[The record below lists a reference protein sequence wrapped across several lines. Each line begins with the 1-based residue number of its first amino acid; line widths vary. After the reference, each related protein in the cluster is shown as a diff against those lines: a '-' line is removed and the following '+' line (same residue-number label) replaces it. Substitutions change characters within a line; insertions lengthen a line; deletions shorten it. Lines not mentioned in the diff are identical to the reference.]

1 MSGSFK
7 ERGLAY
13 IQNGY
18 AIIPIPKGTKGPR
31 TEGWQ
36 ENYANSWWKHQELL
50 AGNTH
55 AGIGVICKFNPAI
68 DIDTLDAEMS
78 RHMIDWVTDNIAS
91 APLRYGKAPKALMMF
106 QCEETFSKITSAKY
120 LKPGE
125 DRKSPG
131 HRIEILGDGQQ
142 FVADAIHPDTH
153 RPYKWE
159 GDSPLTVPSIDLPVL
174 TKAQAEAVC
183 KEFEARAEELG
194 WERVSDGSVGTADDN
209 RGDYDPLAEVPPPEE
224 TEEEVARVKAALEAM
239 KPNSTDYSYD
249 EWRNVLFA
257 LKWTGWDCAEE
268 LARDWSESSDKH
280 DSKEFRTVWRGAQKR
295 RRGKEFTLATLYHM
309 AKAQGWDASRG
320 GEDKEMVA
328 GDLLEQADDLRN
340 HDKPMRAA
348 KEIMRKLA
356 ETKLDATDEGD
367 VLRAIHKATGK
378 PLNELRRTVHDYR
391 RQDKGDD
398 ASTHASYAK
407 AFLTKLEDKS
417 GGVEPV
423 GCEGML
429 YAYNPRKGVW
439 EGAPAADFC
448 VEVANEF
455 DGRENCE
462 RASDYNAIAKHSY
475 AIAARDNE
483 DFFTEAPV
491 GLACTGR
498 FYTLNDKGEIER
510 QQISHE
516 HRQRVLS
523 PVRPEVG
530 DMPLFEKFLE
540 ETFAGECQK
549 EQTELLQEIIGGTVI
564 GTLCK
569 YEKAVLFKGPGRA
582 GKGTLMKIIEAMIP
596 LEVRTAVTPF
606 RWDSEYYLAN
616 LAGKRLNVV
625 GELPDDEAIPAAHFK
640 TVTGRDTLSGRHP
653 TGRPFTFRNQAAH
666 IFNTNHYIH
675 TKDHSEAFY
684 TRWVLLEFRNSKIN
698 TDDIESDLAQRIID
712 RELPHIMAWALK
724 GAKRLEDRGA
734 LPPKNAVQHRMMA
747 QWTRRTSSL
756 LEFILD
762 TDYCILGNQM
772 THTTARA
779 DFYKRYSDWCK
790 ESNRR
795 PMGKIKVYD
804 EMRTSAI
811 EQTGVRFGTIVGG
824 RDVIRGLA
832 LRTSNWDD
840 GVFDD
845 DDEL

>member
-18 AIIPIPKGTKGPR
+18 AIVPIPKGTKGPR
-31 TEGWQ
+31 HEGWQ
-36 ENYANSWWKHQELL
+36 NDFANSWWKHAELVK
-50 AGNTH
+50 GNTT
-55 AGIGVICKFNPAI
+55 AGIGIIAKFNPAI
-68 DIDTLDAEMS
+68 DIDTLDHQMS
-78 RHMIDWVTDNIAS
+78 DHMIHWVTDNIAG
-91 APLRYGKAPKALMMF
+91 APVRYGKVPKALMMF
-106 QCEETFSKITSAKY
+106 QCEEPFTKITSAKY

-131 HRIEILGDGQQ
+131 HRIEVLGDGQQ

-153 RPYKWE
+153 RAYEWD

-183 KEFEARAEELG
+183 KEFEARAEELC
-194 WERVSDGSVGTADDN
+194 WERVADGSVGSAEDN
-209 RGDYDPLAEVPPPEE
+209 RAIDDPLAEVPPPEE

-249 EWRNVLFA
+249 QWRNVLFA
-257 LKWTGWDCAEE
+257 LKWTGWECAEE

-295 RRGKEFTLATLYHM
+295 RRGKEFTLATIFHM
-309 AKAQGWDASRG
+309 AKEQGWDASRG
-320 GEDKEMVA
+320 GEDKEMVF
-328 GDLLEQADDLRN
+328 DSLLEEADALKD
-340 HDKPMRAA
+340 DPKPIRAS
-348 KEIMRKLA
+348 KEILRKLA
-356 ETKLDATDEGD
+356 TANLDTMDESE
-367 VLRAIHKATGK
+367 VLRAVRAATNVS
-378 PLNELRRTVHDYR
+378 LIELRKAIAQYR
-391 RQDKGDD
+391 KQEVQE
-398 ASTHASYAK
+398 AATHAGYAK
-407 AFLTKLEDKS
+407 AFIAKLEDKA

-423 GCEGML
+423 GCEGL
-429 YAYNPRKGVW
+429 IYTYNPRKGVW
-439 EGAPAADFC
+439 EGTVAVEYA

-455 DGRENCE
+455 DGRDNCE
-462 RASDYNAIAKHSY
+462 RASDYTAIAKHAYS
-475 AIAARDNE
+475 ITARDSE
-483 DFFTEAPV
+483 DFFNEAPI

-498 FYTLNDKGEIER
+498 FYTLNAEGSIER
-510 QQISHE
+510 QPISHE

-530 DMPLFEKFLE
+530 DMSLFEKFLD
-540 ETFAGECQK
+540 ETFAGECQQ
-549 EQTELLQEIIGGTVI
+549 EQIDLLQEIMGGTLI
-564 GTLCK
+564 GTLCR

-596 LEVRTAVTPF
+596 AESRTAVSPF
-606 RWDSEYYLAN
+606 RWDGEYYLAN

-625 GELPDDEAIPAAHFK
+625 GELPDDEAIPAAEFK
-640 TVTGRDTLSGRHP
+640 TVTGRDTLQGRHP
-653 TGRPFTFRNQAAH
+653 THRPFNFRNQAAH
-666 IFNTNHYIH
+666 IFNTNHFIH

-684 TRWVLLEFRNSKIN
+684 TRWVLFEFRNSKIN

-712 RELPHIMAWALK
+712 RELSHVMAWALK
-724 GAKRLEDRGA
+724 GAKRLQDRGA

-762 TDYCILGNQM
+762 TDYCILGSQK
-772 THTTARA
+772 THATPRA

-804 EMRTSAI
+804 EMKTATI
-811 EQTGVRFGTIVGG
+811 QQTGVTFGTDATG
-824 RDVIRGLA
+824 RDVIRGLV

-845 DDEL
+845 DEL